1 MPILT
6 EELARKLPL
15 PETGQKL
22 IFDNAMSGFGLRLS
36 KTARAWF
43 VDVNQHRQTKRITI
57 ARVGER
63 KLAEVRKEASR
74 LRGSVELTPRAGRR
88 GRPATVA
95 ELWERLVVED
105 EHRLR
110 PRTKKLYAGYWNVH
124 IGPALGTMTPAK
136 VTPSDISTMLAKI
149 PGNAHAN
156 RIHELTQ
163 RLFAFAVAHQ
173 WRNDNP
179 AKGWRR
185 RHETEKQTFLDDATL
200 GKLFEALPVNEVG
213 DALKFAAF
221 TGARIGEVL
230 TLTWSDL
237 KDGGRTWIKP
247 GTTTKQKRDHTVPLP
262 LAAQE
267 LVARQARRGPSVF
280 SRADGSAVK
289 NCRQTWLWALR
300 RARLSG
306 IRIHDLRHTMA
317 SAMVNSGA
325 SLAMVGAA
333 LGHSSPSTTKR
344 YAHIAQ
350 EALREA
356 MEKATNI
363 VPLRKSA

>member
-1 MPILT
+1 
-6 EELARKLPL
+6 
-15 PETGQKL
+15 
-22 IFDNAMSGFGLRLS
+22 
-36 KTARAWF
+36 
-43 VDVNQHRQTKRITI
+43 
-57 ARVGER
+57 
-63 KLAEVRKEASR
+63 
-74 LRGSVELTPRAGRR
+74 
-88 GRPATVA
+88 
-95 ELWERLVVED
+95 
-105 EHRLR
+105 
-110 PRTKKLYAGYWNVH
+110 
-124 IGPALGTMTPAK
+124 
-136 VTPSDISTMLAKI
+136 MLAKI

-200 GKLFEALPVNEVG
+200 GELFEALPVNEVG
-213 DALKFAAF
+213 DALRFAAF

-267 LVARQARRGPSVF
+267 LVARQARRGSSVF

-300 RARLSG
+300 RAKLSG